1 VLNYRKLIIP
11 ALASATV
18 EAADPVVDWH
28 NQWQSRYVSEG
39 RDNLPGS
46 GLFASALAA
55 QAGRFDATLIHIVE
69 DQTPGGD
76 RSRYREWNVE
86 AGVGGTAAALD
97 WRLGYKQLWFPA
109 SDEQDQE
116 FSVELSTEL
125 FASLISTLTYTH
137 ATEADG
143 AFVEMALAR
152 EFSCGQGCQFTPYA
166 MAAANE
172 GFVPDSRRGLN
183 NLQFGTELALQVS
196 ERVSLGLEAN
206 YSLPAESTVEEALKE
221 LFWLGLSLQY
231 RIH

>member
-1 VLNYRKLIIP
+1 MLNYRKLIIP

-18 EAADPVVDWH
+18 EAADPEVNWR

-46 GLFASALAA
+46 GLFASTLAA
-55 QAGRFDATLIHIVE
+55 QVGRFDATLIHLVE

-76 RSRYREWNVE
+76 RSRYRESNVE
-86 AGVGGTAAALD
+86 AGVGGTIAALN
-97 WRLGYKQLWFPA
+97 WRVGYKRLWFPA
-109 SDEQDQE
+109 SDGQDQE
-116 FSVELSTEL
+116 FSVELGAAL
-125 FASLISTLTYTH
+125 FASVISTLTYTH
-137 ATEADG
+137 ADEADG
-143 AFVEMALAR
+143 GFVELTLER
-152 EFSCGQGCQFTPYA
+152 EFSCGQGCQFMPYA

-206 YSLPAESTVEEALKE
+206 YSLPAESNAEEALQE
-221 LFWLGLSLQY
+221 LFWLSLSLEYQ
-231 RIH
+231 IH